1 MITVSKAP
9 PGSAPS
15 FTSQPLINQIQDG
28 VIFEA
33 QLKAIPSPTIQ
44 WFKGTTPIADGDRYR
59 IVTQTDGTN
68 YALSLEISRVAKEDG
83 GSYKVTA
90 KNSLGEANANINLNL
105 EGMTLLLIAWY
116 KNASFNVYKD
126 VMYCFGTED

>member
-1 MITVSKAP
+1 MLVIIVSKGP

-15 FTSQPLINQIQDG
+15 FTSQPLINQTADGG

-44 WFKGTTPIADGDRYR
+44 WFKGTTPVADGGRYR

-68 YALSLEISRVAKEDG
+68 YALSFEISGATKEDG
-83 GSYKVTA
+83 GAYKVTA
-90 KNSLGEANANINLNL
+90 KNSLGESNANINLNL
-105 EGMTLLLIAWY
+105 EGTSLLLI
-116 KNASFNVYKD
+116 V
-126 VMYCFGTED
+126 VC